1 MSGMEDS
8 QSACAIK
15 NGELASLLTDPNRT
29 SSSLWNRICPNLSI
43 ETTNDKKKAGPNPT
57 ISSDEAER
65 RRGKLIKDGFAL
77 VDEPLDPTLIQKLK
91 EGITRLHEQNLPAS
105 LILLFDETWELARS
119 SRKVLASS
127 SHPNNS
133 FNFDL
138 LAWYIEPGESG
149 FSPHRDRQPS
159 DAAATFHPDDDQ
171 AKFIT
176 NWIALSDATPENSC
190 LYVIPKPHD
199 PGYVDGDT
207 EEEDPLRRALP
218 DKESFQ
224 HVRALPR
231 QAGQSII
238 FTHRIIH
245 WGSKSDPDTPHP
257 PRIAISF
264 VCSDPTYEAPL
275 VSPDCFTEDKTP
287 KFATR
292 LLLVCAQLL
301 IYYQRLELSKDTIK
315 ACYEYC
321 KEHESELD
329 ENYRHKVF
337 FEFVKA
343 MKETDDE
350 TKAQESGGKSEGV
363 KLVVTEEGDDE
374 DEEDAVM
381 EEMLDAEAGGYGE
394 FEDDYDD
401 IEGDDDV
408 EKGSGEGDEASSD
421 EEEEE
426 GLILFGKNQE
436 SDDEDCKP
444 PVKKSKI
451 G

>member
-1 MSGMEDS
+1 MNGKEDS
-8 QSACAIK
+8 HNACAIK
-15 NGELASLLTDPNRT
+15 DGKLASLLSDPNRT

-43 ETTNDKKKAGPNPT
+43 ETTNDKKAGTNPT

-65 RRGKLIKDGFAL
+65 RRAKLIKDGFAL
-77 VDEPLDPTLIQKLK
+77 VDEPLDPILIQKLK

-105 LILLFDETWELARS
+105 LILLFDETWELAQS

-127 SHPNNS
+127 SHSKNS

-138 LAWYIEPGESG
+138 FAWYIEAGDSG

-159 DAAATFHPDDDQ
+159 DATATFHADDEQ

-176 NWIALSDATPENSC
+176 QWIALSDATPENSC

-207 EEEDPLRRALP
+207 EEEDPLRRSLP

-224 HVRALPR
+224 YIRALPR
-231 QAGQSII
+231 QSGQSIL

-245 WGSKSDPDTPHP
+245 WGSKSDPDTSHP
-257 PRIAISF
+257 PRVAISF
-264 VCSDPTYEAPL
+264 VCSDATYEAPLL

-301 IYYQRLELSKDTIK
+301 IYYQRLELSKENIK

-343 MKETDDE
+343 MKETADE
-350 TKAQESGGKSEGV
+350 TKAQENNGKSKGV
-363 KLVVTEEGDDE
+363 KLVVTEEGDEE
-374 DEEDAVM
+374 DDEDAVM

-401 IEGDDDV
+401 LDGDDDV
-408 EKGSGEGDEASSD
+408 ENSGGEGDEASS

-426 GLILFGKNQE
+426 GLTLFGKKQE

-444 PVKKSKI
+444 PVKKTKI

>member
-1 MSGMEDS
+1 MNGKEDGQNS
-8 QSACAIK
+8 CIIK
-15 NGELASLLTDPNRT
+15 DGKLASLLTDPNRT

-43 ETTNDKKKAGPNPT
+43 ETTIDKKTGANPT
-57 ISSDEAER
+57 ISSDEAAR
-65 RRGKLIKDGFAL
+65 RRAKLIKDGFAL
-77 VDEPLDPTLIQKLK
+77 VDEPFDPTLIQKLK

-105 LILLFDETWELARS
+105 LILLFDETWELAQS

-127 SHPNNS
+127 SHSKNS

-138 LAWYIEPGESG
+138 FAWYIEPGKGG

-159 DAAATFHPDDDQ
+159 DATATFHADDEQ

-176 NWIALSDATPENSC
+176 QWIALSDATPDNSC

-199 PGYVDGDT
+199 PGYAHGDT
-207 EEEDPLRRALP
+207 EEEDPLRRSLP

-224 HVRALPR
+224 HIRALPR
-231 QAGQSII
+231 QPGQSIL

-245 WGSKSDPDTPHP
+245 WGSKSDPDTSHP

-275 VSPDCFTEDKTP
+275 ISPDCFTEDKTP
-287 KFATR
+287 KFAIR

-343 MKETDDE
+343 MKETADE
-350 TKAQESGGKSEGV
+350 TKAQENSGKSKGFQ
-363 KLVVTEEGDDE
+363 LVVTGEG
-374 DEEDAVM
+374 DEEDAMM

-401 IEGDDDV
+401 LDGDDDV
-408 EKGSGEGDEASSD
+408 EKSVGEGDEESSD
-421 EEEEE
+421 EEEEAV
-426 GLILFGKNQE
+426 GLTLFGKKQE
-436 SDDEDCKP
+436 SDNEECKP
-444 PVKKSKI
+444 PVKKTKI
-451 G
+451 V